1 LGVPVPGFLKNRADR
16 TAIRTALE
24 GLKKRVEG

>member
-1 LGVPVPGFLKNRADR
+1 VASR
-16 TAIRTALE
+16 TSVSIDIAALDGALE